1 VPDRV
6 LIAGTNSGCGK
17 TTVTTALLAALKA
30 RGVPVCAYKCGP
42 DYIDPMFHRRAIGVA
57 SRNLDPYFSSPEELR
72 AQLAAAAGPAV
83 IEGVM
88 GFYDGIGT
96 EGRASTYEVAAA
108 TETPVILVLNAK
120 GMYTS
125 AAAMIRGYAQFRSDS
140 NVRGVIFNGVS
151 PMLYNGLREIAQNAG
166 VRPLGCLPRE
176 ESLAVESRHLGLVT
190 ADEIADLQEKI
201 AALGALAERHL
212 DLDGI
217 LALAAKAPAL
227 PAAPAPAAPIA
238 RVRIAVARDE
248 AFCFLY
254 QANLELLESLGADLA
269 FFSPLRDARLPEGV
283 GGLYLPG
290 GYPELY
296 VRALS
301 ENAAM
306 RAAVRKAVESGM
318 PTIAEC
324 GGFLYLHRTLE
335 GAPMAGVIAA
345 DAHKTDR
352 LQHFGYA
359 CLTAKTDSLLCR
371 AGDRIR
377 VHEFH
382 YCDSTDCGEDFA
394 AEKPS
399 GARSYLCGHA
409 TESLYAG
416 FPHLYL
422 PASAE
427 SARRFVRRAA
437 AFAESGGSA
446 C

>member
-1 VPDRV
+1 VSDRI

-72 AQLAAAAGPAV
+72 AQLSAAQGPAV

-96 EGRASTYEVAAA
+96 EGRASTYDVAAA
-108 TETPVILVLNAK
+108 TETPVILVLGAK

-125 AAAMIRGYAQFRSDS
+125 AAAMLQGYRQFRADS

-151 PMLYNGLREIAQNAG
+151 PMLAKGLGEIAQSVG
-166 VRPLGCLPRE
+166 VRSFGCLPRDE
-176 ESLAVESRHLGLVT
+176 AVAVESRHLGLVT

-201 AALGALAERHL
+201 AALGALAEKHL
-212 DLDGI
+212 DVDGI
-217 LALAAKAPAL
+217 LALADEAPAL
-227 PAAPAPAAPIA
+227 CLPESPVSPIA
-238 RVRIAVARDE
+238 RVRIGVARDE

-254 QANLELLESLGADLA
+254 QANLELLEALGTELV
-269 FFSPLRDARLPEGV
+269 FFSPIRDAQIPERL

-296 VRALS
+296 AKALS

-306 RAAVRKAVESGM
+306 RESVRAAVAGGL

-335 GAPMAGVIAA
+335 GLPMAGVIAA

-359 CLTAKTDSLLCR
+359 ELTAKCDNLLCR
-371 AGDRIR
+371 AGERIR

-382 YCDSTDCGEDFA
+382 YCDSTDCGEDFK

-409 TESLYAG
+409 GETLYAG

-422 PASAE
+422 PANADF
-427 SARRFVRRAA
+427 ARNFVRKAA
-437 AFAESGGSA
+437 AFAESGAAA